1 MKVEVA
7 VLGSLSLIVLKA
19 TLNLNKLH
27 TGRQAGRQTRQADR
41 QTGRQRR
48 AGQGR
53 AARVRRQC
61 LEPIMPTC
69 CSWESFEEGGSPAAE
84 V

>member
-27 TGRQAGRQTRQADR
+27 TGRQAGRQADKAGRQADR
-41 QTGRQRR
+41 QAEKGR
-48 AGQGR
+48 AGK
-53 AARVRRQC
+53 
-61 LEPIMPTC
+61 
-69 CSWESFEEGGSPAAE
+69 GS
-84 V
+84 